1 MTDSS
6 SHRPAILCDLI
17 YSSAEPGHGGR
28 HRSLQLREMVEEA
41 GFEPHVMPIDCGA
54 SNLSCYIE
62 GLKAALRFRIRP
74 GQGWRWARRWGRN
87 AVRFQQAFAT
97 GKAFR
102 ALFWENSRPVGYLSP
117 LLAKEAG
124 LPVFATPQ
132 NVEALAGG
140 HAVMRPSDYPLRE
153 ICVEMEALRRADSVH
168 AICQAEQWFMAWHGV
183 QAGFLPYHPPSP
195 IQRQMLDVRERRAHA
210 PKSGRLLM
218 MGTTTNPPTRQ
229 GMLIALAALSAVP
242 ADSPPLDVI
251 GTGTETLRAEFSH
264 PRFHFHGRVSSERLD
279 ELLTGAKA
287 TIVHQPLAIG
297 ALTRIAEMLM
307 SGLPVLANPIA
318 ARSTGHH
325 HGVYVFE
332 DEAALNALCA
342 ADLPMPPVPAVP
354 ELVRSAIRSLQKL
367 AGGSPERR

>member
-1 MTDSS
+1 MREAD
-6 SHRPAILCDLI
+6 SHRSAILCDFI
-17 YSSAEPGHGGR
+17 YSGEELGHGGR
-28 HRSLQLREMVEEA
+28 HRSLQLREIVEEA
-41 GFEPHVMPIDCGA
+41 GFDSMVMPVDCRA
-54 SNLSCYIE
+54 SSLRCYLE
-62 GLKAALRFRIRP
+62 GLRAAIRFRIRP
-74 GQGWRWARRWGRN
+74 GRGLRWLRRWGMN
-87 AVRFQQAFAT
+87 VVRFQQAFALRND
-97 GKAFR
+97 FR

-117 LLAKEAG
+117 LLGKEAG

-132 NVEALAGG
+132 NIEALAGG
-140 HAVMRPSDYPLRE
+140 HAVRRPAEYPLAK
-153 ICVEMEALRRADSVH
+153 ICVEMAALRCADRVY

-183 QAGFLPYHPPSP
+183 QAGFLPYHPPTP
-195 IQRQMLDVRERRAHA
+195 ICRQMLDVRERRTHT
-210 PKSGRLLM
+210 PNSGRLLM

-229 GMLIALAALSAVP
+229 GMLIVLAALSAAP
-242 ADSPPLDVI
+242 MDAPPLDVI
-251 GTGTETLRAEFSH
+251 GTGTEMLRVEFSH

-279 ELLTGAKA
+279 ELLAGAKA

-342 ADLPMPPVPAVP
+342 ADLPMPPVPAIP
-354 ELVRSAIRSLQKL
+354 ERVRSAISSLQKL
-367 AGGSPERR
+367 AGEGL